1 MAFEKFIPSQS
12 LGLAHKVPEA
22 KMLKG
27 GQISLNSIAYEQYLK
42 GATHVELYYDQ
53 IARKIGLKGK
63 KYGTKAAFK
72 LRSVG
77 KGKSTY
83 RVNATALIEHYKLRV
98 ESKTS
103 LQISWDSAENMLE
116 LTFEGAIA
124 AAPTTRPPMPPLPP
138 G

>member
-1 MAFEKFIPSQS
+1 MAFEKFVPSQS

-53 IARKIGLKGK
+53 VARKIGLKGK

-103 LQISWDSAENMLE
+103 LRISWDSTENMLE
-116 LTFEGAIA
+116 LAFEGTA
-124 AAPTTRPPMPPLPP
+124 AAPTTARPTAPPLPP
-138 G
+138 R

>member
-12 LGLAHKVPEA
+12 FGLAHKVPEA

-63 KYGTKAAFK
+63 KYGTKSAFK

-83 RVNATALIEHYKLRV
+83 RVNATALIEHFKLRV
-98 ESKTS
+98 ESKTTM
-103 LQISWDSAENMLE
+103 QISWNTTENMLE
-116 LTFEGAIA
+116 LAFES
-124 AAPTTRPPMPPLPP
+124 AAPAPTSRPMPPPLPS